1 MSEQKDRVSTAHI
14 ITVSKNRTRRK
25 KKKEVYRFKSQNL
38 LRNNNV
44 KKAARE
50 QEKSDQEGRYPTGQ
64 KVEGD
69 HPIAY
74 SRE

>member
-1 MSEQKDRVSTAHI
+1 M
-14 ITVSKNRTRRK
+14 VSKTHFLRSYMEYIKEK
-25 KKKEVYRFKSQNL
+25 KRAYRFKSHHLFCNC
-38 LRNNNV
+38 RV

-50 QEKSDQEGRYPTGQ
+50 QEESNQEGRYPTGQ